1 MLVSFVHSFQSE
13 WLKTKRSAAF
23 WLVLIGSIFIPLILL
38 AASFANFDDLYG
50 EYHSGH
56 FWKMTFR
63 RAWQF
68 MALFLLPMG
77 VILATS
83 LITQMEFKNNTWK
96 QLHTTPQHFT
106 TIFFAKLA
114 VIIALML
121 SFFLLFNLAICLV
134 GVIPSAVFRGI
145 DLPVEAFP
153 IKHVLKLSA
162 KFFIDSLPVIALQY
176 LLSLQFKNFLVPVG
190 FGLGFYVTSMIAINW
205 KFGYLV
211 PYTYSALVFL
221 GQQSPINQKINLHL
235 WAVGYFILFT
245 IGAYLLYIFKKEKG

>member
-13 WLKTKRSAAF
+13 WLKTKRSSAF
-23 WLVLIGSIFIPLILL
+23 WLVLIGGVFIPLIML
-38 AASFANFDDLYG
+38 AASIANFDDLYG
-50 EYHSGH
+50 EYHSGY

-96 QLHTTPQHFT
+96 QLHTTPQHYT
-106 TIFFAKLA
+106 TIFFAKLL
-114 VIIALML
+114 VIITMML
-121 SFFLLFNLAICLV
+121 AFFVLFNLAIMLV
-134 GVIPSAVFRGI
+134 GLVPTIIFKGINWPEEVFPLR
-145 DLPVEAFP
+145 
-153 IKHVLKLSA
+153 HVLKLSA

-176 LLSLQFKNFLVPVG
+176 LLSLQFKNFLIPIG

-221 GQQSPINQKINLHL
+221 GQQSPIDPKINLHL
-235 WAVGYFILFT
+235 WAIAYFILFT